1 VRPLAGSNV
10 RLHPHHDAAA
20 NDASDGQA
28 GRVDLEVKNP
38 TVGISRAGCHS
49 TIIAGRADRIS
60 PTLYL
65 ASALGPYFV
74 SFVYFVVPYI
84 HALRSGTQAEAQI

>member
-20 NDASDGQA
+20 DDARDGHA

-38 TVGISRAGCHS
+38 AVGISRAGCHS

-60 PTLYL
+60 PIFGTRFGPWTLISYL
-65 ASALGPYFV
+65 
-74 SFVYFVVPYI
+74 SFI
-84 HALRSGTQAEAQI
+84 S